1 MKEVVIMITIKNSP
15 KLSGCLACNN
25 TTNDLKDIKLGQS
38 VVVTLCK
45 KCREELIEQF
55 KAE

>member
-1 MKEVVIMITIKNSP
+1 MITIKKAP
-15 KLSGCLACNN
+15 RLSGCLACNN

-38 VVVTLCK
+38 AIVTLCK
-45 KCREELIEQF
+45 KCREELSEQF

>member
-1 MKEVVIMITIKNSP
+1 MITIKKSP

-25 TTNDLKDIKLGQS
+25 TDSDLKDIKFGAS
-38 VVVTLCK
+38 AVITLCK
-45 KCREELIEQF
+45 KCRKELIEQF